1 MKKRFKTSLFGT
13 LGVITALSIAACGVT
28 DVPVAGNT
36 EETVTEAAAETGKET
51 EKETEESN
59 VDEKNDTKG
68 ISTKESEED
77 AEDIEN
83 NLDSLQETKTGEKL
97 DKESD
102 NPIVRAIME
111 GEKKSYTMDDV
122 VGNWKYD
129 KYDNM
134 YLSLYD
140 NGKYE
145 IHDIESGDVTSDGS
159 FKLEG
164 NTLELSETG
173 KDPQKIT
180 ISSNVRLV
188 DDEGDLLTPYI
199 PESEL
204 QNDTSGDKTTR
215 SYGKNSGDDLTYT
228 YHDKDGKWQMK
239 SASRG
244 CYLKYTPEF
253 YADYG
258 GDFLYVYD
266 GDEGYVTARNVTDV
280 YYDYAGSDEDFVY
293 EYSYASLL
301 DDFEYFYGDADNVDN
316 MTLKLYPTDKHFS
329 ETFVNLMNRDH
340 DIQCASTIFHSAFK
354 DGTDCLIMINKFYR
368 FGDNE
373 SKENIKPVTA
383 GGYRKN

>member
-1 MKKRFKTSLFGT
+1 MKKCFKTGLLGT

-28 DVPVAGNT
+28 DVPVAGL
-36 EETVTEAAAETGKET
+36 TEAAVTETEAET
-51 EKETEESN
+51 EKEPEESKTEET
-59 VDEKNDTKG
+59 EKDTNEGSKTQG
-68 ISTKESEED
+68 EED
-77 AEDIEN
+77 AEDSKN
-83 NLDSLQETKTGEKL
+83 DLDSIKESKTGEKT
-97 DKESD
+97 DKDSD
-102 NPIVRAIME
+102 NPIVRAIAE

-301 DDFEYFYGDADNVDN
+301 DDFEYFYGDADDVDN

-329 ETFVNLMNRDH
+329 ETYVNLMNYDH
-340 DIQCASTIFHSAFK
+340 DIQCASTIFHSEFK

-373 SKENIKPVTA
+373 SKENVKPVTA

>member
-1 MKKRFKTSLFGT
+1 MKKCFKAGLFGT
-13 LGVITALSIAACGVT
+13 LGVLTAFGIAACGVT
-28 DVPVAGNT
+28 DVPVAGST
-36 EETVTEAAAETGKET
+36 EETVTEQTAETEEETVEKTAEEKKET
-51 EKETEESN
+51 EATSKAQT
-59 VDEKNDTKG
+59 
-68 ISTKESEED
+68 EED
-77 AEDIEN
+77 AEDSTN
-83 NLDSLQETKTGEKL
+83 DLDSFKESKTGNEA
-97 DKESD
+97 DKDPD
-102 NPIVRAIME
+102 NPIVRAIAE
-111 GEKKSYTMDDV
+111 GEKKSYALDDV

-145 IHDIESGDVTSDGS
+145 IHDIKSGDITSDGS
-159 FKLEG
+159 FKLDG
-164 NTLELSETG
+164 NVLELTETG

-180 ISSNVRLV
+180 ISSNVRLI

-204 QNDTSGDKTTR
+204 TTETSGDKTTR
-215 SYGKNSGDDLTYT
+215 SYGKNSGDDLTFT

-244 CYLKYTPEF
+244 CYLKYDPEF

-258 GDFLYVYD
+258 NDFLYVYD
-266 GDEGYVTARNVTDV
+266 GDEAYVTARNVTDV
-280 YYDYAGSDEDFVY
+280 YYDFAGSDEDFVY

-301 DDFEYFYGDADNVDN
+301 DDFEYFYGDADDVDN

-329 ETFVNLMNRDH
+329 ETFVNLMNPDH
-340 DIQCASTIFHSAFK
+340 DIQCASTIFHSEFK
-354 DGTDCLIMINKFYR
+354 DGTDNLILVNKFYR
-368 FGDNE
+368 FGDNG
-373 SKENIKPVTA
+373 SKENIKPVSA